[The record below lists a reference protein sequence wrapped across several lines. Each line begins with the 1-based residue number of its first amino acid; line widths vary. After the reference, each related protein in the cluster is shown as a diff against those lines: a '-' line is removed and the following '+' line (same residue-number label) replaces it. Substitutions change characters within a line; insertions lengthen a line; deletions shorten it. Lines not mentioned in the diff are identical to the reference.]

1 MNVPSAIKEASK
13 NFFKSASTSTQ
24 SQSLLLQILHIM
36 FDLQCTINYS
46 IQGIHCVYL
55 LIYFLHHRRR
65 TCKFV
70 LLDFLKLVVQMA
82 RSDVSILKEFMS
94 EKILAIENILKDKN
108 VKGLKSLVMELKSLG
123 TTGLEAID
131 KQRVF

>member
-1 MNVPSAIKEASK
+1 
-13 NFFKSASTSTQ
+13 
-24 SQSLLLQILHIM
+24 
-36 FDLQCTINYS
+36 
-46 IQGIHCVYL
+46 
-55 LIYFLHHRRR
+55 
-65 TCKFV
+65 
-70 LLDFLKLVVQMA
+70 MA